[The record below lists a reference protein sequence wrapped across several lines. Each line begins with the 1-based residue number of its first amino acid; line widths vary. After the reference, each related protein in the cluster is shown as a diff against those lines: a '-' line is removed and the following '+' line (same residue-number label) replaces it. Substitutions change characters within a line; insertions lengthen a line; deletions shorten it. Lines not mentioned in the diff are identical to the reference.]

1 MNRVIALGLL
11 FVSAALANDQ
21 QRFTD
26 NANWAKST
34 AASLQTTQRLP
45 LDINEYC
52 VSDDRALAECQ
63 REIANP
69 SQAQLNDAN
78 MDSEKTRAMANNE
91 LAQDIQDN
99 LDKPRPDFRQD
110 TKFRFALLSQ
120 DNAYEITHGI
130 SNQYVNCDTNQ
141 QCLFDDQINHCFA
154 PTRSPVPCFKVPQFT
169 PTVIPATYYCPQGR
183 LSGRHCLVNRTECR
197 SHGRN
202 YWRVSSHCGGGRTNY
217 GFWDGRVVYAPYYK
231 GKLLKSSSSLCERG
245 GSSRFRL
252 YEVCRNYTQS
262 IPATPRCPSG
272 YGLSGAQCV
281 KNAVSWKT
289 DCTLLPECQSVSEHC
304 VEGPATRTI
313 NGVPVTLP
321 CWKFEVLNVS
331 DLPDAC
337 AQLSE
342 CSENGRE
349 CSQRQNGV
357 CIEEKISKTCVIK
370 TCRDVSLE
378 CGEQSFCLDGECYIP
393 TPETNDDFDQAAASL
408 AGVSEAAKG
417 LGDPPRIFTGTPM
430 KCSKKALGIADCC
443 KDGGWGTDIGLA
455 QCSEEEKALGLA
467 KEKGLTIYIGQYC
480 AEKILGKC
488 IRKKRAYCRYDSML
502 GKIIQQQGALAQLGK
517 NLGSPEHPT
526 CAPITPEELAS
537 INFEHI
543 DFTEFY
549 PEMHSN
555 SQLPD
560 PNHIQQRL
568 QSAMQ
573 P

>member
-1 MNRVIALGLL
+1 MNRVMALGWLI
-11 FVSAALANDQ
+11 VSATTLANEQ

-26 NANWAKST
+26 NANWARQT
-34 AASLQTTQRLP
+34 AESLQTTQSLP
-45 LDINEYC
+45 LNINDYC
-52 VSDDRALAECQ
+52 KDAACQ

-69 SQAQLNDAN
+69 SQTQLNDAN
-78 MDSEKTRAMANNE
+78 MDSEKTRAMADNE
-91 LAQDIQDN
+91 LAQGIEDN
-99 LDKPRPDFRQD
+99 LTKPRPDFRQD

-120 DNAYEITHGI
+120 ENAYEITHGI
-130 SNQYVNCDTNQ
+130 SNQYVNCDANQ

-154 PTRSPVPCFKVPQFT
+154 PTRSPVPCFKIPQFT
-169 PTVIPATYYCPQGR
+169 PTAIPATYTCPEGQ
-183 LSGRHCLVNRTECR
+183 LSGRHCLVARAECR
-197 SHGRN
+197 YNYSN
-202 YWRVSSHCGGGRTNY
+202 YWRADTYCQRSGTGNYAMWNGNMVRAPFFKGRMI
-217 GFWDGRVVYAPYYK
+217 
-231 GKLLKSSSSLCERG
+231 SSSSMNCERG
-245 GSSRFRL
+245 SGQAWS
-252 YEVCRNYTQS
+252 YMHEVCRPYTQS
-262 IPATPRCPSG
+262 IPATPTCPAG

-289 DCTLLPECQSVSEHC
+289 DCALLPECQPVSEHC

-321 CWKFEVLNVS
+321 CWKFEVLHEC
-331 DLPDAC
+331 DLPDTC
-337 AQLSE
+337 APLSE
-342 CSENGRE
+342 CTENGRQ

-378 CGEQSFCLDGECYIP
+378 CGEQSFCLDGECYVP
-393 TPETNDDFDQAAASL
+393 TPETSHDFDQAAASL

-455 QCSEEEKALGLA
+455 KCSEEEKALGLA
-467 KEKGLTIYIGQYC
+467 KEKGLTIYIGEYC

-488 IRKKRAYCRYDSML
+488 IRKKRAYCRYDSLL

-517 NLGSPEHPT
+517 TLGSPEHPT
-526 CAPITPEELAS
+526 CAPITPDELAS
-537 INFEHI
+537 IHFEHI

-555 SQLPD
+555 TQLPD
-560 PNHIQQRL
+560 PSHIQQRL

>member
-1 MNRVIALGLL
+1 MNRLMALCL
-11 FVSAALANDQ
+11 FAVAAATLANEQ
-21 QRFTD
+21 QRFTE
-26 NANWAKST
+26 NANWAKRT
-34 AASLQTTQRLP
+34 AQSLQTTQRLP

-91 LAQDIQDN
+91 LAQRIKAN
-99 LDKPRPDFRQD
+99 GDKPRPDFRQD

-120 DNAYEITHGI
+120 ENAYEITHGI

-154 PTRSPVPCFKVPQFT
+154 PT
-169 PTVIPATYYCPQGR
+169 VIPATYYCSSGR

-197 SHGRN
+197 YNNNHYNRN
-202 YWRVSSHCGGGRTNY
+202 YWTTYSRCAGSPGYRGYWSGQI
-217 GFWDGRVVYAPYYK
+217 VYAPYFK
-231 GKLLKSSSSLCERG
+231 GALRETKRMGCERG
-245 GSSRFRL
+245 SAAVTQF
-252 YEVCRNYTQS
+252 YEICRNYTQS
-262 IPATPRCPSG
+262 VPATPSCPAG

-289 DCTLLPECQSVSEHC
+289 DCTLLPECQPVSEHC

-321 CWKFEVLNVS
+321 CWKYKVLHEC
-331 DLPDAC
+331 DLPDTC
-337 AQLSE
+337 ALLSD
-342 CSENGRE
+342 CTENGRE

-370 TCRDVSLE
+370 TCREVSLE

-393 TPETNDDFDQAAASL
+393 TPETSDDFDQAAASL
-408 AGVSEAAKG
+408 AGVSEAAEG
-417 LGDPPRIFTGTPM
+417 IGDPPRIFTDTPM

-488 IRKKRAYCRYDSML
+488 IRKKRAYCRYDSLL

-517 NLGSPEHPT
+517 TLGSPEHPT
-526 CAPITPEELAS
+526 CEPITPEELAS

-543 DFTEFY
+543 DFAEFY

-555 SQLPD
+555 IPD
-560 PNHIQQRL
+560 PNQMQQRLQSAIQQRL